1 MSHSLSRLQAALL
14 AIVILLALSL
24 AGIGLFTVGSRQW
37 LWRAHFH
44 VHAGFQQIRGV
55 EVGTRVR
62 IQGIEAG
69 EVENIQLPQQPGE
82 EVILC
87 LRLDGRLRQLVRQ
100 DGVVQILNEGMLGG
114 KIVEIHP
121 GSPNANPV
129 EDYAKLASKPA
140 TELTDVL
147 MQMNTALDGLR
158 DSQGT
163 VAKLLK
169 DPEAYD
175 RVLAVLQQTQ
185 QTLASFQQDAD
196 ALKRLPV
203 VRSYVE
209 DPLVLLVRPNCERA
223 RQCFAATDLFE
234 PGRAVLTDDGRR
246 RLDELAPWL
255 AGMKQK
261 GSEVVVVAYADSHG
275 PNLAVAQTITRQ
287 QSEAVCEYLKKYHK
301 VHKLGWFSSRNVVP
315 LGLGTL
321 APPIPEVDSL
331 PADRIEVQVFI
342 PQG

>member
-14 AIVILLALSL
+14 AVVILLALSL
-24 AGIGLFTVGSRQW
+24 AGVGIFTIGSRQW
-37 LWRAHFH
+37 LWRDHFH
-44 VHAGFQQIRGV
+44 VVAGFQQIRGV

-62 IQGIEAG
+62 IQGMEAG
-69 EVENIQLPQQPGE
+69 EVESIQLPEQPGE

-87 LRLDGRLRQLVRQ
+87 LRLDGRLRPLVRQ

-114 KIVEIHP
+114 KVLEIHP
-121 GSPNANPV
+121 GSPTAKLV
-129 EDYAKLASKPA
+129 EDRAKLASKP
-140 TELTDVL
+140 TTDLTDVL
-147 MQMNTALDGLR
+147 GQMNTALDGLR

-209 DPLVLLVRPNCERA
+209 DPLALLVRPNCERV
-223 RQCFAATDLFE
+223 RQCYASNDLFE

-255 AGMKQK
+255 SGIKQK
-261 GSEVVVVAYADSHG
+261 GSEVVVVAYADSRG
-275 PNLAVAQTITRQ
+275 TNPAVAQTTTRQ

-301 VHKLGWFSSRNVVP
+301 VHKLGWFASRNVIP

-321 APPIPEVDSL
+321 APPIPEMDDL
-331 PADRIEVQVFI
+331 PPARIEVQVFI